1 MQVNELASQR
11 EKLKSRHQSLINEK
25 KTEKESSRRDNSF
38 VCIQIGPSLKK
49 IIKTFNDRKLICQ
62 LMSNVN

>member
-38 VCIQIGPSLKK
+38 VCIQIGPSFKK
-49 IIKTFNDRKLICQ
+49 IIKSFNDRKLICQ
-62 LMSNVN
+62 LMSNVK